1 MSSKTDYVT
10 AIEECGCWGAEL
22 AGTTWVSRLAADAR
36 SAAVAASTAAEDVM
50 AAATA
55 AIMAQRSER
64 RSAWLDVAEC
74 AEEAAAAAEYANI
87 CWEAVKICSCADRSR
102 RRMADDGSQP

>member
-10 AIEECGCWGAEL
+10 AIEECGCWGAAW
-22 AGTTWVSRLAADAR
+22 AGTPWVLRLAADAR
-36 SAAVAASTAAEDVM
+36 SAAVAASTAAEDAM
-50 AAATA
+50 EAATA